1 MESLDYRYHRISLND
16 FDAEPEP
23 DGRVRIVVAAR
34 DPGHP
39 ATEDLEDAVVHRAV
53 EAHQGAVLVDRA
65 DEGGAEFQIFLPG
78 SRPKNMEATS

>member
-1 MESLDYRYHRISLND
+1 MSNPICL
-16 FDAEPEP
+16 
-23 DGRVRIVVAAR
+23 RVS
-34 DPGHP
+34 DSGPGVSP
-39 ATEDLEDAVVHRAV
+39 EDLPRIFDPFYTNRPGGSGLGLALVHRAV